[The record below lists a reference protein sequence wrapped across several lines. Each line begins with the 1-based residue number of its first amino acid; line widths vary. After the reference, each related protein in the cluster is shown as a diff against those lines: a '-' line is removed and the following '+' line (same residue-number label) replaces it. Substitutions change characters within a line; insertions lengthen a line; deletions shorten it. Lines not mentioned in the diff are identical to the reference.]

1 MHASHS
7 ARYLNEQ
14 LIYFMFHNNVRFSTL
29 LITNISAVV
38 IVKHDLYETTYNDF
52 MLDKCVIF
60 LITFGR
66 SLPQKMV
73 CLVYD
78 ERFVVAWSHTTA
90 TGCRPMHLS
99 F

>member
-1 MHASHS
+1 MHVSHS

-60 LITFGR
+60 
-66 SLPQKMV
+66 
-73 CLVYD
+73 
-78 ERFVVAWSHTTA
+78 
-90 TGCRPMHLS
+90 
-99 F
+99 